1 MPFSRP
7 SLTDLIERA
16 TADIEARLPAA
27 DARLRRSNLNVL
39 ARVHSGAMHG
49 AYGFLAWAALQ
60 VLPDTADTEVLDRWA
75 NLFRVPRKAPTS
87 ASAEATFTGALGLTI
102 PANSLLMRADGV
114 EYVTLADGTFI
125 SPTLVVE
132 VAALSAGVS
141 GNADA
146 GAQLLLAAPV
156 AGINS
161 RVTLVDGATGGG
173 DGELDDSLR
182 ARLLARLRQPPQ
194 GGAAHDYVAWAL
206 SVPGVTRAWVFPQI
220 SGANTVGV
228 AIVTDT
234 DAGVTAPTAEVI
246 SATQALIDEQRPVT
260 ADPMVFVPTFL
271 PVNVTLEVTPDNAY
285 VRAAVLAE
293 LTDLFS
299 RESVPGGRIPLTHF
313 AEAISLAEGETDHV
327 LASPSADVVPAAT
340 QMPVLGTVTFT

>member
-60 VLPDTADTEVLDRWA
+60 VLPDTADKEVLDRWA
-75 NLFRVPRKAPTS
+75 NLFRVPRKSPTA
-87 ASAEATFTGALGLTI
+87 ASGAATFSGTLGLTI
-102 PANSLLMRADGV
+102 PANTLLMRADGV

-125 SPTLVVE
+125 SPTLVIE
-132 VAALSAGVS
+132 VAALSAGVA

-156 AGINS
+156 SGINS

-234 DAGVTAPTAEVI
+234 DEGVTAPATEVI
-246 SATQALIDEQRPVT
+246 SATQALIDELRPVT

-271 PVNVTLEVTPDNAY
+271 PVNVTLSVTPDNAY

-313 AEAISLAEGETDHV
+313 AEAISLAEGETDHA
-327 LASPSADVVPAAT
+327 LASPSADVVPGAT